1 MESQA
6 STHDP
11 NLIVLDPRRMM
22 TTGQYASA
30 KGYSAGRVSQMK
42 SEGKLNIFPV
52 PQFGLELIIIEE
64 NELEL
69 MRAVP
74 RIDEPLYSFNYRQLG
89 GYFANLLHQ
98 YETDLTEAER
108 ISREQQQARQ
118 ATLLA
123 HEKLAGQYEQLEAEQ
138 RTLQQEQVQQQEAYT
153 ALQAEHATLQQQA
166 QQHEQEAVGWQQER
180 TRLQEALTSANQ
192 SDIREELQALKAEV
206 ERLRKATEQMKPATI
221 KEKRSPDKE

>member
-1 MESQA
+1 MENQA
-6 STHDP
+6 PTHNP

-123 HEKLAGQYEQLEAEQ
+123 HAELIEEYQQLTEKSRNLEEKQL
-138 RTLQQEQVQQQEAYT
+138 QQQEAYT
-153 ALQAEHATLQQQA
+153 TLQADHDTLQQQV
-166 QQHEQEAVGWQQER
+166 QQHEQEATAWQQER
-180 TRLQEALTSANQ
+180 TRLQEALTSASQ

-206 ERLRKATEQMKPATI
+206 ERLRKATEQMQPATN
-221 KEKRSPDKE
+221 KKRSPDKE